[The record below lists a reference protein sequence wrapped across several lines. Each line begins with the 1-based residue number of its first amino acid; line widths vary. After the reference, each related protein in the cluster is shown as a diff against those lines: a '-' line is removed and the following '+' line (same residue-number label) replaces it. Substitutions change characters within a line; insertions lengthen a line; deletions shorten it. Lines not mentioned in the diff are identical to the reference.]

1 MFLAPESARIIA
13 AQSDADDGDVAYYEE
28 GPKGDKVSP
37 IMPPGCELF
46 SESPIYRKHN
56 KAPKQP
62 NQRPK

>member
-28 GPKGDKVSP
+28 GPKGDKVSL
-37 IMPPGCELF
+37 IMPVCELF
-46 SESPIYRKHN
+46 SEYPIYRKHN